1 MLIKE
6 HFRRR
11 GHKILK
17 ACDAYMKG
25 FLIGSLTR
33 EASVSEK
40 SSQNSTS
47 VGFKLMLAKIVPKL
61 FLSLCEVGA
70 DCEEFKHLKDL

>member
-11 GHKILK
+11 GHNILK
-17 ACDAYMKG
+17 ACDAYMNG
-25 FLIGSLTR
+25 YLIGTLTR
-33 EASVSEK
+33 DASVSDK
-40 SSQNSTS
+40 SCQNSTS

-61 FLSLCEVGA
+61 FLSLSEVGA
-70 DCEEFKHLKDL
+70 DCDEFKHLKEL

>member
-1 MLIKE
+1 MLVKE

-11 GHKILK
+11 GHNILK

-25 FLIGSLTR
+25 CLIGSLTR
-33 EASVSEK
+33 DASVSEK
-40 SSQNSTS
+40 SGQNSTS

-61 FLSLCEVGA
+61 FSSLSEVGA
-70 DCEEFKHLKDL
+70 DCEEFRHLKDL